1 MRLLSQAINPALK
14 GNIKDCKQV
23 IGAAFYNFNARR
35 QIQFN
40 QPAEDVKDEFKEIS
54 NAALDFE
61 DDLLTK
67 EMEKITK
74 MILAAVGEDKKVKDN
89 NKKDEEILIEKQK
102 LMIKEL
108 RQFVKEGFVGEDS
121 QSSDQ
126 N

>member
-89 NKKDEEILIEKQK
+89 KKDEEILIGKQK

-108 RQFVKEGFVGEDS
+108 RQFVKEGFVGENS
-121 QSSDQ
+121 ESSGQ
-126 N
+126 K

>member
-1 MRLLSQAINPALK
+1 MRLLSQALNPLLK
-14 GNIKDCKQV
+14 GSLKVCKQV
-23 IGAAFYNFNARR
+23 IGQAFYNFNARR
-35 QIQFN
+35 QIQFH
-40 QPAEDVKDEFKEIS
+40 QAAEEVLKEFKEIS
-54 NAALDFE
+54 HAALDFE

-108 RQFVKEGFVGEDS
+108 RQFVKEGFVGENS
-121 QSSDQ
+121 ESSGQ
-126 N
+126 K